1 MLEKS
6 LTTASDVIVYDLED
20 SVPPT
25 PNDKLAARSR
35 LSAFLQREDLPARH
49 RVAVRVNDITTPFF
63 AEDIAVIASSKRVG
77 SLVLPKVHAAEDLDV
92 VSQAL
97 NAANRIVSNSLSL
110 IASIESARASFNLG
124 NIAAWRASDPLGGTL
139 TALLFAAEDYC
150 ADTSILRSPSRREL
164 LYTRSSIV
172 IAAKAFKLDAI
183 DMVCVNY
190 KDSAYLEEE
199 CKDGRQLGFTGKQAI
214 HPSQVDIIQSTF
226 VPTSAEIERAAKI
239 IHQMEREHA
248 ANRGATGLDG
258 EMIDMPMILQ
268 ARKILS
274 VARAAKLEIPTF

>member
-6 LTTASDVIVYDLED
+6 LTTNSDVLIFDLED
-20 SVPPT
+20 SVPPAAS
-25 PNDKLAARSR
+25 DKAAARAR
-35 LSAFLQREDLPARH
+35 LSAFLQREDLPPRE
-49 RVAVRVNDITTPFF
+49 RVAVRLNDISTPFF
-63 AEDIAVIASSKRVG
+63 LDDISAIASSNRVG

-92 VSQAL
+92 VSKAL
-97 NAANRIVSNSLSL
+97 HASHRVTSNSLGL

-124 NIAAWRASDPLGGTL
+124 AIASWKAKDALGGTL

-150 ADTSILRSPSRREL
+150 ADTSILRSSSRREL

-172 IAAKAFKLDAI
+172 IAAKAFALDAI

-190 KDSAYLEEE
+190 KDLAYLEDE
-199 CKDGRQLGFTGKQAI
+199 CRDGRQLGFTGKQAI
-214 HPSQVDIIQSTF
+214 HPSQVDVIQSTF
-226 VPTSAEIERAAKI
+226 VPSSAEIERAAKI
-239 IHQMEREHA
+239 VHRMDREHA

-268 ARKILS
+268 AQKILA
-274 VARAAKLEIPTF
+274 VARAANLHIPKI